1 MTNDVKRFLAVID
14 PTRIEQWALQRAV
27 SIAQGREDATVHAL
41 VCVYAPT
48 KCDEPA
54 ELQAAEIRRHS
65 LWLDEIIN
73 EYSDSGVT
81 ITPIV
86 EWHKD
91 WREATAKIARTT
103 AAELV
108 VKRASGRPNSLASSD
123 RQLIRSLKNALLLV
137 KHDPSRKLDKLLV
150 AVDFN
155 ATSKSHTDLNSAIM
169 DLGKSIRGTDQNM
182 ELHCVSAYPD
192 SDKFVH
198 PPDVAK
204 KLGIDRS
211 RAHVVRGKAADVIPE
226 SANSIGA
233 ALVIVGTVGRRGLSG
248 ITVGNTA
255 EKILADIHS
264 DVLVLVQEE
273 TAMAPAA

>member
-1 MTNDVKRFLAVID
+1 MTNEMTRFLAVID
-14 PTRIEQWALQRAV
+14 PTRVEQWALQRAV
-27 SIAQGREDATVHAL
+27 TIAQGREDATVHAL
-41 VCVYAPT
+41 VCVYSPA
-48 KCDEPA
+48 KCDEPT

-65 LWLDEIIN
+65 LWLAEIID
-73 EYSDSGVT
+73 EYSESGVT

-91 WREATAKIARTT
+91 WREAIATIAQIT
-103 AAELV
+103 GSELV
-108 VKRASGRPNSLASSD
+108 VKRASGRPSSLANSD

-137 KHDPSRKLDKLLV
+137 KHNPSRRLDKVLV

-169 DLGKSIRGTDQNM
+169 DLGNSICGTDENM
-182 ELHCVSAYPD
+182 ELHCVSAYPE

-211 RAHVVRGKAADVIPE
+211 RAHVVRGKAAEVIPE
-226 SANSIGA
+226 SANRIGA
-233 ALVIVGTVGRRGLSG
+233 GLVVVGTVGRRGLSG

-255 EKILADIHS
+255 EKILADIQS

-273 TAMAPAA
+273 TALAPAA